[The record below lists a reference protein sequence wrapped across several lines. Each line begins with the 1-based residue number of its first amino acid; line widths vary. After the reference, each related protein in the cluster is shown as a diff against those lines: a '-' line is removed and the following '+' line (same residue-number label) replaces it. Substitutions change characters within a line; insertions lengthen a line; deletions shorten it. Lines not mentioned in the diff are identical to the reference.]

1 MPVTGFLYRLW
12 WPWYPTVG
20 RSSSA
25 LLSFTSIPWNL
36 KFKLIA
42 LIWGLWAR
50 DWIVSQSD
58 LDLLSVVEIAS
69 ISLIFELCWLD
80 IVLES
85 SEVIFAILSL
95 SSSLETL
102 VKRRNLSFVV
112 LTIDGSPCCFGERF
126 AVKILR
132 FDLRDVAR
140 VAWDVLCFQIG
151 GGSSKPVISEL

>member
-1 MPVTGFLYRLW
+1 M
-12 WPWYPTVG
+12 
-20 RSSSA
+20 
-25 LLSFTSIPWNL
+25 
-36 KFKLIA
+36 
-42 LIWGLWAR
+42 
-50 DWIVSQSD
+50 SQSD

-95 SSSLETL
+95 SGSLETL